1 MDERPR
7 LQSPGPKAR
16 RENVNEA
23 DGTLHGWTPR
33 HVGELVVVGWVQATF
48 SDFEIVMSNW
58 ESFTRQPRFPM
69 ARLWRDGV
77 LRRSEM

>member
-7 LQSPGPKAR
+7 LQSPGHKAR

-58 ESFTRQPRFPM
+58 ESLPGNHASR
-69 ARLWRDGV
+69 WRDYGA
-77 LRRSEM
+77 MAC